1 MKLIELHILQSFP
14 VTCLNRNDLGSPK
27 SANFGGV
34 NRARV
39 SSQCLKRAQRK
50 IFKQFVPEYAQGVR
64 TRLLVKALYDMLLQD
79 APELLEGHS
88 ELPKTL
94 AEAWGKLSDTKGD
107 ASVESAQISALAF
120 YSPAELKAMVK
131 AACQF
136 FQKNP
141 HAKIENDSKKKKN
154 KEKDN
159 FLKKVKA
166 AVSSAAPK
174 DAADIALFGR
184 MVAND
189 PSLNV
194 EGAAMFS
201 HALSTHRCEVDFD
214 YFTAMDDLQPEDQAG
229 AGMIGMLE
237 FNSACYYRYIAINV
251 DLLKTNLRGLDG
263 QELKGIVSAFI
274 RSALLAVPKA
284 RKNTMNGST
293 LPGYVLGLARE
304 GQPLQLVN
312 AFEKPVKSV
321 EGYLEKSKDALKQ
334 ELDNLSNAWDIDIP
348 VRAEIPGENITSFI
362 DHLASAA
369 L

>member
-14 VTCLNRNDLGSPK
+14 VTCLNRDDLGSPK

-39 SSQCLKRAQRK
+39 SSQCLKRAQRET
-50 IFKQFVPEYAQGVR
+50 FKQFVPEYAQGVR
-64 TRLLVKALYDMLLQD
+64 TRLLGKAFYDMLLQD
-79 APELLEGHS
+79 KPELLESHS
-88 ELPKTL
+88 ELPKSL
-94 AEAWGKLSDTKGD
+94 AEAWGKLSDKKKDVPDSQTQ
-107 ASVESAQISALAF
+107 ASTLTFV
-120 YSPAELKAMVK
+120 SPAELKAMVDAAHLFYQENPNPKNDKDLKK
-131 AACQF
+131 A
-136 FQKNP
+136 
-141 HAKIENDSKKKKN
+141 
-154 KEKDN
+154 
-159 FLKKVKA
+159 LKKVMKA
-166 AVSSAAPK
+166 TAPK

-184 MVAND
+184 MVADD

-229 AGMIGMLE
+229 AGMISTLE

-284 RKNTMNGST
+284 RKNSMNGST